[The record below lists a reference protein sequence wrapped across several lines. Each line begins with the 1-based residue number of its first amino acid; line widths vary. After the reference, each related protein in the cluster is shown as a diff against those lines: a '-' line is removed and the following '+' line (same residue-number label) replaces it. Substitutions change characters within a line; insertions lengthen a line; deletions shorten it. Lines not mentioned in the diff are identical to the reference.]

1 MLIGIVVH
9 KEANFDESWLA
20 IVISPILPDMILYL
34 LLDFL
39 SQNDS
44 ERQEDSTG
52 TRRPQIVFYNKLTPD
67 QLICNLIQKYLYYLC
82 TYIEKHLF
90 LTRR

>member
-1 MLIGIVVH
+1 MVVH
-9 KEANFDESWLA
+9 KEANFDESLLA

-44 ERQEDSTG
+44 EGQEDSTG
-52 TRRPQIVFYNKLTPD
+52 TRRTANSFLQQID
-67 QLICNLIQKYLYYLC
+67 S
-82 TYIEKHLF
+82 
-90 LTRR
+90 

>member
-1 MLIGIVVH
+1 MLIGMVVH
-9 KEANFDESWLA
+9 KEANFDESLLA

-39 SQNDS
+39 SQNDR
-44 ERQEDSTG
+44 EGQESMG

>member
-9 KEANFDESWLA
+9 KEANFDESLLA

-44 ERQEDSTG
+44 EGQEDSTG
-52 TRRPQIVFYNKLTPD
+52 TRIPQTVFYNKLTPD
-67 QLICNLIQKYLYYLC
+67 QLICYLIQKYLYYLC
-82 TYIEKHLF
+82 IYIEKHLF

>member
-9 KEANFDESWLA
+9 KEANLMNLVRNS
-20 IVISPILPDMILYL
+20 ISPILPDMILYL

-44 ERQEDSTG
+44 EEQEDSTG

-67 QLICNLIQKYLYYLC
+67 QLIFNLI
-82 TYIEKHLF
+82 
-90 LTRR
+90 

>member
-1 MLIGIVVH
+1 MRIGMVVH
-9 KEANFDESWLA
+9 KEANFNESLLA

-34 LLDFL
+34 PLDFL

-44 ERQEDSTG
+44 EGQEDYTV
-52 TRRPQIVFYNKLTPD
+52 TRRPQVVFYNKLTPD